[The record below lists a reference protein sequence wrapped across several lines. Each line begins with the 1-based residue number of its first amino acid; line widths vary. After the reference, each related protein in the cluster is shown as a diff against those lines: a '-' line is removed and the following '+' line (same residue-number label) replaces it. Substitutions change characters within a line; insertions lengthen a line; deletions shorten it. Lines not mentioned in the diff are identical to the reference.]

1 MKVADIPKIVLHLHL
16 DGSIDIDDAY
26 DWAKEDG
33 FDYSRNEIIN
43 ELQVDDNCHD
53 LNEYLTKFDLP
64 CKLLQTCNRLEK
76 TTYKLF
82 LKLAKLNVI
91 YAEVRLAPMKHIN
104 GYLNLDDVV
113 ISVINGMHKAMN
125 ETGIIGGIILS
136 LMRGDAIEFNTL
148 VINLAKKYLGKGV
161 VGIDLAGA
169 EGMYP
174 TKDYLDL
181 FKYAHS
187 LGIPYTIHA
196 GEALGGD
203 SITAALN
210 TNTLRIGHGIKAI
223 DDKEILQKI
232 IDDKILL
239 EVCVTSNYQTK
250 AVDNHPI
257 EDLYKLGVNISINT
271 DNDTVSNIDI
281 NKEYTKILNETNLT
295 IDDLIKCNINS
306 IDYIFANIN
315 VKNKLREKYNELGV
329 KKVNNDII
337 KKAEFCLNCV
347 NKPCS
352 TGCPLNND
360 IPEFINLIKNEKYQ
374 EAYEV
379 LSQTTVLA
387 SICGRICPHERQ
399 CQGKCVRKFKSES
412 VAIGDLEAF
421 VGDLSIKNNWQELPK
436 ICKNKKVAIIGSGP
450 SGLTCAAFLR
460 KAGYDVTIYEK
471 HNYLGG
477 LLYHGIPDFR
487 LDRKVLNDNIKQIID
502 LGIKVNLNKSLG
514 NDFSLDD
521 LKTKYDAIFLAI
533 GANVSKKMQIP
544 GEDLEGVY
552 GANELLEY
560 GGHPDYK
567 DKTVLV
573 SGCGNSAMDISRTI
587 KRMGAK
593 DVYVVYRKKEEN
605 APAEIKEINGALKDG
620 VKFLFQTNIIAI
632 KGDKS
637 VESVELIKTELEQVD
652 DNISVKNIEG
662 SNYEKPCDYVVMA
675 IGANP
680 DNIVKTIG
688 LELEN
693 GKIKIDELGATSDP
707 QVFSGGDV
715 AGTKSTVA
723 FAARAGRNAAL
734 AIIKYLEACE
744 DKEK

>member
-1 MKVADIPKIVLHLHL
+1 MKVADIPKIILHLHL

-26 DWAKEDG
+26 LWAKEDG
-33 FDYSRNEIIN
+33 FDLSKSELIN
-43 ELQVDDNCHD
+43 ELQVDANCHD

-76 TTYKLF
+76 STYKLF

-91 YAEVRLAPMKHIN
+91 YAEVRLAPIKHIN

-136 LMRGDAIEFNTL
+136 LMRGDSKENNTL
-148 VINLAKKYLGKGV
+148 VINLAKKYLGLGV

-169 EGMYP
+169 ENLYP

-196 GEALGGD
+196 GEALDGT
-203 SITAALN
+203 SISSALN
-210 TNTLRIGHGIKAI
+210 TNTKRLGHGIKAI

-232 IDDKILL
+232 IDRKVLL

-250 AVDNHPI
+250 VIENHHPI

-271 DNDTVSNIDI
+271 DNDTVSNTDI

-295 IDDLIKCNINS
+295 IEDLIKCNINS
-306 IDYIFANIN
+306 IDYIFASDA
-315 VKNKLREKYNELGV
+315 VKNKLREKYKNLGV
-329 KKVNNDII
+329 KQVNNDII
-337 KKAEFCLNCV
+337 KKAEYCLNCAK
-347 NKPCS
+347 KPCS
-352 TGCPLNND
+352 LGCPLNND
-360 IPEFINLIKNEKYQ
+360 IPEFINLIKDEKYH
-374 EAYEV
+374 EAYKV
-379 LSQTTVLA
+379 LSKTTVLA
-387 SICGRICPHERQ
+387 PICGRICPHERQ
-399 CQGKCVRKFKSES
+399 CQGKCVRRIKEES

-421 VGDLSIKNNWQELPK
+421 VGDLSIKNNWSK
-436 ICKNKKVAIIGSGP
+436 TTIKNNNKKVAIIGAGP
-450 SGLTCAAFLR
+450 AGLTCAAFLR
-460 KAGYDVTIYEK
+460 RNGYDVTIYEK
-471 HNYLGG
+471 HSYLGG

-487 LDRKVLNDNIKQIID
+487 LDREILHNNIKQIID
-502 LGIKVNLNKSLG
+502 LGIKVNLNKCLG
-514 NDFSLDD
+514 IDFTLDD
-521 LKTKYDAIFLAI
+521 LKKEYKAIFLAI
-533 GANVSKKMQIP
+533 GANVSKKMHIP

-560 GGHPDYK
+560 GGHPNYNGK
-567 DKTVLV
+567 IVVV
-573 SGCGNSAMDISRTI
+573 SGCGNVAMDASRTI

-593 DVYVVYRKKEEN
+593 EVYIVYRKNKDS
-605 APAEIKEINGALKDG
+605 APAEIKEINDALKDG
-620 VKFLFQTNIIAI
+620 IKFLFQTNIIAI

-637 VESVELIKTELEQVD
+637 VKSVELIKTKLEQVE
-652 DNISVKNIEG
+652 DNISVQNIEG
-662 SNYEKPCDYVVMA
+662 SNYTFLCDYVIMA

-680 DNIVKTIG
+680 DNLVKTIG
-688 LELEN
+688 LELKN
-693 GKIKIDELGATSDP
+693 DRILIDESGTTSDP
-707 QVFSGGDV
+707 QIFSGGDV

-723 FAARAGRNAAL
+723 FAARAGRNAAF
-734 AIIKYLEACE
+734 AIMNYLE
-744 DKEK
+744 DK